1 MANNIEISQ
10 FTSYINVND
19 TTRHINIRRNSGENV
34 GINSEVPRS
43 KLDVRGDVIISG
55 VITANTYYGDA
66 SNMSGIISV
75 ADTQSVNVT
84 GLGTIAS
91 LVVTSGSVL
100 NGITT
105 VANLQ
110 AANLQ
115 TSNITLSGITTVPS
129 LSVTSGSVLSGIT
142 TASDFRAVDIN
153 TQNLNVTGISTL
165 GSVRISSGI
174 VTATTGIITYYG
186 DGRHL
191 QNVISGVGIATASGN
206 VSFGATIINFVGDFV
221 SQATVSSGVA
231 TVTLNSINNGILDVN
246 NSGINVSGVVTATRF
261 VGDGSSLTNVVSGL
275 DLRKNNS
282 SVGTGITIVDIRGT
296 TLSIS
301 QGSLGIATITSNAAG
316 SDNQIQYRSN
326 GDFAGSSNLTFNG
339 TSLVVASAITL
350 NSSGIDLASTTLD
363 RAALKN
369 YVEVNSNLGNTG
381 TSATINLA
389 NGNVF
394 LATLTGNCTF
404 TFTTGVTSG
413 TASFTLILTND
424 GTAGRSITWP
434 ASVKWPNNTIP
445 PRTTTANATDVWSFF
460 TPNNGSTW
468 YGNIALYNIT

>member
-10 FTSYINVND
+10 FTSYIYVD
-19 TTRHINIRRNSGENV
+19 DATRHINIKRNNGENV
-34 GINSEVPRS
+34 GINSEIPRS
-43 KLDVRGDVIISG
+43 KLDVRGNAIVSG
-55 VITANTYYGDA
+55 ALTATTYYGDA
-66 SNMSGIISV
+66 SNMTGIISF
-75 ADTQSVNVT
+75 ADTQSLNVT
-84 GLGTIAS
+84 GLGTIS
-91 LVVTSGSVL
+91 RLIVNSGSVLNGVTTITNLQTSSVSFAGITTVPTLSVDSGSVL

-105 VANLQ
+105 A
-110 AANLQ
+110 
-115 TSNITLSGITTVPS
+115 T
-129 LSVTSGSVLSGIT
+129 
-142 TASDFRAVDIN
+142 DFRSVSVN

-174 VTATTGIITYYG
+174 ITATTGIVTYYG

-191 QNVISGVGIATASGN
+191 QNVISGVGIATASGS
-206 VSFGATIINFVGDFV
+206 VSFGATVINFIGDFV
-221 SQATVSSGVA
+221 SAATVSAGVA

-246 NSGINVSGVVTATRF
+246 NSGINVSGVVTATKF
-261 VGDGSSLTNVVSGL
+261 VGDGSSLTNVVSGI
-275 DLRKNNS
+275 DLRKNNV
-282 SVGTGITIVDIRGT
+282 SVGTGITIVDIKGT

-301 QGSLGIATITSNAAG
+301 AASAGIATITSNAAG
-316 SDNQIQYRSN
+316 TDNQVQYRSA

-350 NSSGIDLASTTLD
+350 NSTGVDLSSTTLD
-363 RAALKN
+363 RAVLKN
-369 YVEVNSNLGNTG
+369 YVEANSNIGNTG
-381 TSATINLA
+381 TAATLNLA

-394 LATLTGNCTF
+394 TATLTGNCIF

-434 ASVKWPNNTIP
+434 PSVVWPNGSTP
-445 PRTTTANATDVWSFF
+445 PRTTTANKTDVWSFF

-468 YGNIALYNIT
+468 YGNIALYNL